1 MKNWLLYF
9 FAVMISV
16 VSVPVAAEK
25 VFPDKH
31 APAITVFLDGNITE
45 MTCEEYAKRILLAEG
60 NNCRTEEGR
69 KALAVS
75 ARSIAYY
82 LSVYGCKHEEFDA
95 CDNAQCCFA
104 LGDLRSAEE
113 DILNQWDSALSETT
127 GLVLTIDSFPA
138 MALFTQ
144 CAGSGTGDCEE
155 FPYLTAVAEENPCQ
169 IHIREAIH
177 DYSALAAVLTREF
190 DPESIRE
197 NSILVYGDNQK
208 CLFGIIGGEY
218 AESLSIKQT
227 LGLDSG
233 EFTLEFGENEI
244 KSFCRGIGHGYGL
257 SVCGGDNMA
266 DSGRNFEEIL
276 KNFYPDLILK
286 KLYNN

>member
-9 FAVMISV
+9 FAIIISV
-16 VSVPVAAEK
+16 VLVPVAAEK
-25 VFPDKH
+25 VFPEES
-31 APAITVFLDGNITE
+31 APKITVSLDGSVTE

-95 CDNAQCCFA
+95 CDDPKCCFA
-104 LGDLRSAEE
+104 LGDPESAEE
-113 DILNQWDSALSETT
+113 DILNQWESALTETE

-155 FPYLTAVAEENPCQ
+155 FPYLTAVAEANQCQ
-169 IHIREAIH
+169 VHIREAVH
-177 DYSALAAVLTREF
+177 DYSELSAVLTTES
-190 DPESIRE
+190 DSESIKE
-197 NSILVYGDNQK
+197 DSVLVYGDNQK
-208 CLFGIIGGEY
+208 CVFGIIGGEY
-218 AESLSIKQT
+218 TESYLLKQA
-227 LGLDSG
+227 LGLNSA

-244 KSFCRGIGHGYGL
+244 KSFCRGMGHGYGL

-266 DSGRNFEEIL
+266 DAGQNFEEIL
-276 KNFYPDLILK
+276 KNYYPNLILK
-286 KLYNN
+286 KLNNN